1 MNSKKKGSNGER
13 ELLRLLEPYEAERHE
28 QRYIGGLGNPD
39 ISFVLGGTL
48 FHCECK
54 RVERL
59 NIHAAFA
66 QASRDAQG
74 GAVPVVAHRRNREPW
89 LVTMKLDDFL
99 RRDNAI
105 QK

>member
-13 ELLRLLEPYEAERHE
+13 ELFQLLRPYGAERHE

-39 ISFVLGGTL
+39 ISFVLGSTT

-59 NIHAAFA
+59 NIHAAFN
-66 QASRDAQG
+66 QASRDAQSG
-74 GAVPVVAHRRNREPW
+74 SVPVVAHRRNREPW

-99 RRDNAI
+99 KER
-105 QK
+105 